1 MSTPALWDIFCR
13 VIDNHGDLGVCWRL
27 SCQLAERGAAVRLWV
42 DDPSALAWMAPHGQA
57 GVQVLPWPDS
67 QGAPSAAN
75 PASEACPGCG
85 PTTSRQPQ
93 ARVWLEAFGC
103 GIPDEWIANNLYA
116 SSAES
121 QESLQNSPAPTWI
134 NLEYLSAE
142 AYVERC
148 HRLPSPVTSGPARG
162 LTRRFFYPGFTP
174 ATGGLL
180 REPDL
185 MARQAVFDRRQWLA
199 GQGLVWAG
207 ERVVSLFCYEPAAL
221 GGWLHQ
227 WAQGHTPTLMLV
239 APGRP
244 WAAVQQV
251 LAAHPQLPQGAL
263 RIQPLAH
270 LTQHHFDHLL
280 WASDLNC
287 VRGEDSLV
295 RALWAGQPL
304 VWHIYPQDDGAH
316 WPKLQAFL
324 DWLQAPDDLRALHHH
339 WNADSPNGPPP
350 PVDWPRAAACVQ
362 AARARLM
369 AQPDLV
375 TQLLACVGTTAE
387 AAQP

>member
-57 GVQVLPWPDS
+57 GVQVLPWPNS
-67 QGAPSAAN
+67 PGAALAAN
-75 PASEACPGCG
+75 QASESAPGRG
-85 PTTSRQPQ
+85 STTSPQ
-93 ARVWLEAFGC
+93 APTRVWLEAFGC
-103 GIPDEWIANNLYA
+103 GIPDEWIAENLYT
-116 SSAES
+116 SSA
-121 QESLQNSPAPTWI
+121 QCQKSLENLPEPSWI

-174 ATGGLL
+174 TTGGLL

-185 MARQAVFDRRQWLA
+185 MARQVAFDRHQWLA
-199 GQGLVWAG
+199 GQGLAWTG

-227 WAQGHTPTLMLV
+227 WAQGPTPTLLLV

-244 WAAVQQV
+244 WAAVQRV
-251 LAAHPQLPQGAL
+251 LAGHPELAQGAL
-263 RIQPLAH
+263 RIQPLPH

-316 WPKLQAFL
+316 WPKLLAFL
-324 DWLQAPDDLRALHHH
+324 DWLQAPDDLRTLHLH
-339 WNADSPNGPPP
+339 WNADSPHGPPP
-350 PVDWPRAAACVQ
+350 LVDWPRAAACVQ
-362 AARARLM
+362 SARARLL

-375 TQLLACVGTTAE
+375 TQLLACVGTAAE